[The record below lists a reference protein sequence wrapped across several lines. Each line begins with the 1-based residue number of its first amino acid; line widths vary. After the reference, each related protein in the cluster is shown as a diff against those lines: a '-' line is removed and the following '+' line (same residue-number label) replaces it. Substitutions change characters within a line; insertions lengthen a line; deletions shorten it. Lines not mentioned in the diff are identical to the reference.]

1 MTGHIDA
8 GTAAGR
14 MPYAVLGAVAQFERD
29 VPREGTVA
37 GMRAATRRGEHI
49 GQRAALSAY
58 FLLQGWSL
66 EPSARR
72 AVGIAAAK
80 ARDPRTIPRSRR

>member
-1 MTGHIDA
+1 
-8 GTAAGR
+8 
-14 MPYAVLGAVAQFERD
+14 MPYAVLGAGAQLERD

-37 GMRAATRRGEHI
+37 GMRGAERRGEHI
-49 GQRAALSAY
+49 GPRPALSAY
-58 FLLQGWSL
+58 FLLQDWSF